1 MLPMEAPQVLTFV
14 HNAHEVTARVY
25 RREDDTGRVDD
36 VVWLTISVNGRDV
49 LNVFARTKECE
60 EQLMAL
66 TRMINQA
73 RTEARIHA
81 AAREL

>member
-1 MLPMEAPQVLTFV
+1 MLSV
-14 HNAHEVTARVY
+14 HNAHEVSALVH
-25 RREDDTGRVDD
+25 RREDDTGRFED
-36 VVWLTISVNGRDV
+36 VVWLTIAVNGHDV
-49 LNVFARTKECE
+49 LNVFARTKQCE
-60 EQLMAL
+60 EQFMEL

>member
-1 MLPMEAPQVLTFV
+1 MLPTEAPHVVTSV
-14 HNAHEVTARVY
+14 HNAHEVTARVE
-25 RREDDTGRVDD
+25 RMEDDTGRCED
-36 VVWLTISVNGRDV
+36 VVWLTIAVNGSDV